1 MNIKHNF
8 FKNTFF
14 PSTIIELAK
23 LDSAIRNSTSCNSFK
38 ESILKFIIPAQNSI
52 LQCQNHKAIKYIKRL
67 RVDFSLIHDHKFKYS
82 FQDTINWRCT
92 FSLEAETTNDFVLH
106 CPYYEKECHI
116 LITSIG
122 SIKSSILDQN
132 DNKLVKILFCSLDNL
147 IET

>member
-1 MNIKHNF
+1 MRKQVLNPLNDDRWYRKLYYLYIIVVHKSPNHVLKVVPSSNTICNTRNTNDIHLMNIKHNF

-82 FQDTINWRCT
+82 FQDTIN
-92 FSLEAETTNDFVLH
+92 
-106 CPYYEKECHI
+106 
-116 LITSIG
+116 
-122 SIKSSILDQN
+122 
-132 DNKLVKILFCSLDNL
+132 
-147 IET
+147 

>member
-1 MNIKHNF
+1 MELGLESLQHCCWYRKLCCLYKIIVNKSPNYPFKVFPASNTAYNIKNTNDIPLMNIKHNF

-82 FQDTINWRCT
+82 FQDTIN
-92 FSLEAETTNDFVLH
+92 
-106 CPYYEKECHI
+106 
-116 LITSIG
+116 
-122 SIKSSILDQN
+122 
-132 DNKLVKILFCSLDNL
+132 
-147 IET
+147 